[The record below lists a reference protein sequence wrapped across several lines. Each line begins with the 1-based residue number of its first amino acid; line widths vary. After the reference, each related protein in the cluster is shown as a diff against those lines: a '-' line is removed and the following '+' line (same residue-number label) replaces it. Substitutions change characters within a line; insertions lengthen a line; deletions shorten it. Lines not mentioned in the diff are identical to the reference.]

1 MKTIDDYEL
10 SAANAMFTAKASNS
24 KKRLKL
30 KDLYDAD
37 KIRKFIDNPKTEK
50 RTELSLERYKKAKE
64 AMKGYSPSMK

>member
-37 KIRKFIDNPKTEK
+37 KIRKSIDNPKTEK
-50 RTELSLERYKKAKE
+50 KTELSLERYKKAKE

>member
-10 SAANAMFTAKASNS
+10 SAANAMFTAKANNS

-37 KIRKFIDNPKTEK
+37 KIRKSIDNPKTEK